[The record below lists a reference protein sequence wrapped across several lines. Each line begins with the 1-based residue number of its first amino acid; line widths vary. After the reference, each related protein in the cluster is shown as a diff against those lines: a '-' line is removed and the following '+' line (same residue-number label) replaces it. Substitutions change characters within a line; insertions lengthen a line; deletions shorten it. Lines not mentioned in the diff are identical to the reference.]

1 MRILTISQDP
11 KTVLR
16 HEINPFLHI
25 TFFTFFVSIP
35 MNYLDTSPSMEPRV
49 MLLSPFQFEAWH
61 NGCTL
66 LSSRPNE
73 ESERAIII

>member
-1 MRILTISQDP
+1 MRIFIISQDP

-16 HEINPFLHI
+16 RAINPFLHI
-25 TFFTFFVSIP
+25 TFFTFFVPIP
-35 MNYLDTSPSMEPRV
+35 MNYLDTCPSMQPRV

-61 NGCTL
+61 NGYTL
-66 LSSRPNE
+66 LSSRPYE